1 MLDHSVTAVVER
13 CAPLRNVLAVAA
25 VEEVTLA
32 SNAGVAVAVA
42 AGVLLRFFS
51 ERVSSLKGPSR

>member
-42 AGVLLRFFS
+42 AGVAAKVLL
-51 ERVSSLKGPSR
+51 